1 MYIVATETNTCVIYP
16 RRLKGKALS
25 VRNDYPSRFVTKY
38 LYIDCSYYTI
48 YYDKFY
54 TNILSKESSF
64 ICRKNHQSRKSNTLN
79 GLVTFLPFQCAF
91 IYS

>member
-1 MYIVATETNTCVIYP
+1 MYIVATETNTCVICP

-38 LYIDCSYYTI
+38 LYIDCSYCTI

-54 TNILSKESSF
+54 TNIIYCQKKALSSVEKIINRVS
-64 ICRKNHQSRKSNTLN
+64 QTLLT
-79 GLVTFLPFQCAF
+79 G
-91 IYS
+91 